1 MKILV
6 ILFLAYVLFVHNL
19 GIISLWDP
27 DEPRQ
32 AIMAREMVERSDY
45 IHPYLNGSPYT
56 EKPPL
61 FSWLVVLASKVG
73 GGLNEFTARIPS
85 ALCATGLLLMVF
97 VMGRRFVDEDGG
109 LLSALVLA
117 TNYQFLGN
125 SREAVMDM
133 TFAFFIGASIFLAW
147 FSVERR
153 SRALLVLAFLPAALA
168 ILTKGPAGLVIP
180 AAVILLYLFTTKRA
194 KAFILPLAGGCVIC
208 LAVASLWFVL
218 AGEAYARE
226 FLLRQNLVR
235 YTQGFDHVETALYYL
250 HKVFF
255 NFLPWSILLPFS
267 LIHAWK
273 RKLWLPLIW
282 FLFTFFF
289 FEFSRSKR
297 AIYLLPC
304 YPACALLVG
313 IYVKDKWQSL
323 VEGPWTKWLTRLF
336 GLLLILL
343 PIAALVIVPP
353 LKVYRTLFPTGGSLL
368 AIPMILLAV
377 VGSLFFYYLMRFL
390 PQRSL
395 RPLFTYLVVCGV
407 LYHSFYMPALNTHVK
422 SPRLITSQIQQDGSD
437 IYLYRTN
444 SPALIYYLGKPV
456 KVIMEPQEIPQGVPK
471 MTVIAEKRPDSMRRL
486 APLFGTIKE
495 VRYEKDTYI
504 ICERHDGK

>member
-19 GIISLWDP
+19 GAISLWDP

-61 FSWLVVLASKVG
+61 FSWLIVLASKVG

-208 LAVASLWFVL
+208 LAVASLWFV
-218 AGEAYARE
+218 R
-226 FLLRQNLVR
+226 
-235 YTQGFDHVETALYYL
+235 
-250 HKVFF
+250 
-255 NFLPWSILLPFS
+255 
-267 LIHAWK
+267 
-273 RKLWLPLIW
+273 
-282 FLFTFFF
+282 
-289 FEFSRSKR
+289 
-297 AIYLLPC
+297 
-304 YPACALLVG
+304 
-313 IYVKDKWQSL
+313 
-323 VEGPWTKWLTRLF
+323 
-336 GLLLILL
+336 
-343 PIAALVIVPP
+343 
-353 LKVYRTLFPTGGSLL
+353 
-368 AIPMILLAV
+368 
-377 VGSLFFYYLMRFL
+377 
-390 PQRSL
+390 
-395 RPLFTYLVVCGV
+395 
-407 LYHSFYMPALNTHVK
+407 
-422 SPRLITSQIQQDGSD
+422 
-437 IYLYRTN
+437 N
-444 SPALIYYLGKPV
+444 SG
-456 KVIMEPQEIPQGVPK
+456 
-471 MTVIAEKRPDSMRRL
+471 
-486 APLFGTIKE
+486 
-495 VRYEKDTYI
+495 
-504 ICERHDGK
+504 